1 MVLDLGADERVK
13 DGEDMAAVFEHARE
27 NVAQLGFTLG
37 FAVPLG
43 KNRGGNLDVLA
54 EFFRGMPAQEQAVE
68 KCRFPLRILQIHSD
82 FGRQVGSHRRHRKN
96 AVYRKTFPRQ
106 VELGFLCF
114 RLVNSP
120 AWAGHDPGRLTS
132 SNRHRMLKGMGKLP
146 KSLASRTVGRFLRFG
161 MLRGLRSVE
170 IDPDEFRQHLADKHN
185 LWIPHFG
192 RMRDVPIEQL
202 DAIAERLIHNAQ
214 RVALAQGAGFGL
226 GGMITILPDA
236 SLLTIIALRLI
247 QRLCLLYGFEE
258 RESER
263 RIQMWLA
270 AAGAAG
276 IDLGKDLAEKQI
288 AERLAPR
295 IAGRLAVRIGEES
308 AEKWV
313 GRMVPLASSAIGGA
327 MNYTFIRTWGRRVQR
342 HLREK
347 HLTERATA
355 AQTVQSSN
363 TISIVRP

>member
-1 MVLDLGADERVK
+1 
-13 DGEDMAAVFEHARE
+13 
-27 NVAQLGFTLG
+27 
-37 FAVPLG
+37 
-43 KNRGGNLDVLA
+43 
-54 EFFRGMPAQEQAVE
+54 
-68 KCRFPLRILQIHSD
+68 
-82 FGRQVGSHRRHRKN
+82 
-96 AVYRKTFPRQ
+96 
-106 VELGFLCF
+106 
-114 RLVNSP
+114 
-120 AWAGHDPGRLTS
+120 
-132 SNRHRMLKGMGKLP
+132 
-146 KSLASRTVGRFLRFG
+146 
-161 MLRGLRSVE
+161 
-170 IDPDEFRQHLADKHN
+170 
-185 LWIPHFG
+185 
-192 RMRDVPIEQL
+192 MRDVPIEQL
-202 DAIAERLIHNAQ
+202 DAIAEKLIHNAQ

-263 RIQMWLA
+263 RVQMWLA

-313 GRMVPLASSAIGGA
+313 GRLVPLASSAIGGA
-327 MNYTFIRTWGRRVQR
+327 LNYTFIRTWGRRVHR

-347 HLTERATA
+347 HVAERAAA
-355 AQTVQSSN
+355 AQNAQFAK
-363 TISIVRP
+363 TISIR

>member
-1 MVLDLGADERVK
+1 
-13 DGEDMAAVFEHARE
+13 
-27 NVAQLGFTLG
+27 
-37 FAVPLG
+37 
-43 KNRGGNLDVLA
+43 
-54 EFFRGMPAQEQAVE
+54 
-68 KCRFPLRILQIHSD
+68 
-82 FGRQVGSHRRHRKN
+82 
-96 AVYRKTFPRQ
+96 
-106 VELGFLCF
+106 
-114 RLVNSP
+114 
-120 AWAGHDPGRLTS
+120 
-132 SNRHRMLKGMGKLP
+132 MGKLP
-146 KSLASRTVGRFLRFG
+146 KSLARQTVGRFLRFG
-161 MLRGLRSVE
+161 VLRGLRSVE
-170 IDPDEFRQHLADKHN
+170 IDPEEFRQYLADKHH

-214 RVALAQGAGFGL
+214 RIALAQGAGFGL

-288 AERLAPR
+288 AEKLAPR

-313 GRMVPLASSAIGGA
+313 GRLVPLASSAIGGA
-327 MNYTFIRTWGRRVQR
+327 LNYTFIRSWGRRVQR

-347 HLTERATA
+347 HLAERAA
-355 AQTVQSSN
+355 AAEQAQFAK
-363 TISIVRP
+363 TISIR

>member
-1 MVLDLGADERVK
+1 
-13 DGEDMAAVFEHARE
+13 
-27 NVAQLGFTLG
+27 
-37 FAVPLG
+37 
-43 KNRGGNLDVLA
+43 
-54 EFFRGMPAQEQAVE
+54 
-68 KCRFPLRILQIHSD
+68 
-82 FGRQVGSHRRHRKN
+82 
-96 AVYRKTFPRQ
+96 
-106 VELGFLCF
+106 
-114 RLVNSP
+114 
-120 AWAGHDPGRLTS
+120 
-132 SNRHRMLKGMGKLP
+132 MGKLP
-146 KSLASRTVGRFLRFG
+146 KSLARRTVGRFLRFG
-161 MLRGLRSVE
+161 MLRGLRTVE
-170 IDPDEFRQHLADKHN
+170 IDPQEFRQYLADKHN

-202 DAIAERLIHNAQ
+202 DLIAERLIRDAQ
-214 RVALAQGAGFGL
+214 RIAMAQGAGFGL
-226 GGMITILPDA
+226 GGMLTILPDA

-263 RIQMWLA
+263 RVQMWLA

-327 MNYTFIRTWGRRVQR
+327 LNYTFIHSWGRRVQR

-347 HLTERATA
+347 HLAERTSAA
-355 AQTVQSSN
+355 AQAQFAK
-363 TISIVRP
+363 TISIR

>member
-1 MVLDLGADERVK
+1 
-13 DGEDMAAVFEHARE
+13 
-27 NVAQLGFTLG
+27 
-37 FAVPLG
+37 
-43 KNRGGNLDVLA
+43 
-54 EFFRGMPAQEQAVE
+54 
-68 KCRFPLRILQIHSD
+68 
-82 FGRQVGSHRRHRKN
+82 
-96 AVYRKTFPRQ
+96 
-106 VELGFLCF
+106 
-114 RLVNSP
+114 
-120 AWAGHDPGRLTS
+120 
-132 SNRHRMLKGMGKLP
+132 MGKLP
-146 KSLASRTVGRFLRFG
+146 KSLGRRTVGRLLRFG
-161 MLRGLRSVE
+161 VLRGLRSVE
-170 IDPDEFRQHLADKHN
+170 IDPEDFRQYLADKHN

-226 GGMITILPDA
+226 GGIITILPDA

-263 RIQMWLA
+263 RVQMWLA

-327 MNYTFIRTWGRRVQR
+327 LNYTFIRTWGRRAHR

-347 HLTERATA
+347 HLAERAA
-355 AQTVQSSN
+355 AAESAQFAK
-363 TISIVRP
+363 TILIR